1 MANKRDYYE
10 VLGVDKGAS
19 DAEIKSA
26 FRRLAKKYHPD
37 LNKDD
42 PTATDK
48 FKEVQEAYE
57 VLGDAQKR
65 SQYDRFGHAGVGG
78 ASGAGFNGFSG
89 GFSGF
94 EGAEFDFGDIFD
106 NIFGGGFSSFGG
118 SSSRGSSQ
126 NRRTRGS
133 DLLMRVD
140 LDFDEAVYGTEKDFD
155 LDVVEDCKACDGKGG
170 FDAQSCDTCHGSG
183 TITSEQHTIL
193 GSFLSKTTCPD
204 CHGSGKTFK
213 RTCSECHG
221 KGKVK
226 SHKTITVTI
235 PSGIDTGDRLRVS
248 GKGNAGSNGG
258 DNGDLYLEFVVA
270 EHNFYKRDG
279 DDIYLE
285 LPLTITEAI
294 LGCRKEVPTLY
305 GNIQLTIPAGT
316 ASGEKQRIRGK
327 GIENKAHRTKG
338 NMYVIMKVITP
349 KKLSRAQ
356 KKLIEQLAITDLEDR
371 EIDQFNKFTRK
382 NGA

>member
-10 VLGVDKGAS
+10 VLGVEKNAS

-42 PTATDK
+42 PSATDK

-57 VLGDAQKR
+57 VLSDDTKR
-65 SQYDRFGHAGVGG
+65 SQYDRFGHAGVNGAGG
-78 ASGAGFNGFSG
+78 ANYGGFGG

-94 EGAEFDFGDIFD
+94 EGADFDFGDIFD

-118 SSSRGSSQ
+118 GGRSSGASRKS
-126 NRRTRGS
+126 RGS

-140 LDFDEAVYGTEKDFD
+140 LSFEEAVYGCEKDFD
-155 LDVVEDCKACDGKGG
+155 LDVVEDCPSCDGKGG
-170 FDAQSCDTCHGSG
+170 FDEKTCDTCHGSG

-204 CHGSGKTFK
+204 CNGKGKTFK
-213 RTCSECHG
+213 KTCSECRG

-226 SHKTITVTI
+226 NHKTITVTV
-235 PSGIDTGDRLRVS
+235 PSGIDTGERLRVS

-258 DNGDLYLEFVVA
+258 PNGDLYLEFVVSG
-270 EHNFYKRDG
+270 HDFFQRDG

-305 GNIQLTIPAGT
+305 GNIEMSIPAGT
-316 ASGEKQRIRGK
+316 ASGDKQRIRGK

-338 NMYVIMKVITP
+338 NMYVITKVIIP
-349 KKLSRAQ
+349 KKLNRAQ
-356 KKLIEQLAITDLEDR
+356 KKLIEQLANTDLEDR
-371 EIDQFNKFTRK
+371 EIEQFYKFTNK
-382 NGA
+382 NDR

>member
-10 VLGVDKGAS
+10 VLGVSKEAS
-19 DAEIKSA
+19 AADIKSA
-26 FRRLAKKYHPD
+26 FRRLAKQYHPD

-42 PTATDK
+42 PSATEK

-57 VLGDAQKR
+57 VLGDETKR

-78 ASGAGFNGFSG
+78 AGGAGYGGFSG

-106 NIFGGGFSSFGG
+106 NIFGGGGFSSFGG
-118 SSSRGSSQ
+118 GNRASGSRKS
-126 NRRTRGS
+126 RGS

-140 LDFDEAVYGTEKDFD
+140 LDFEEAIFGTEKDFD
-155 LDVVEDCKACDGKGG
+155 LDVVEDCEECHGKGG
-170 FDAQSCDTCHGSG
+170 FDEKTCDTCHGSG

-204 CHGSGKTFK
+204 CSGSGKTFK
-213 RTCSECHG
+213 KTCSSCRG

-226 SHKTITVTI
+226 NHKTITVTI
-235 PSGIDTGDRLRVS
+235 PAGIDTGDRLRVS

-258 DNGDLYLEFVVA
+258 PNGDLYLEFVVA
-270 EHNFYKRDG
+270 EHSFFKRDG

-294 LGCRKEVPTLY
+294 LGCKKEVPTLY

-316 ASGEKQRIRGK
+316 ASGEKQRIRSK
-327 GIENKAHRTKG
+327 GVDNKAHRSKG
-338 NMYVIMKVITP
+338 NMYVITKVLTP
-349 KKLSRAQ
+349 KKLSRGQ
-356 KKLIEQLAITDLEDR
+356 KKLIEELAKTDLEDR
-371 EIDQFNKFTRK
+371 EIEQFNKFTKK
-382 NGA
+382 NDK

>member
-10 VLGVDKGAS
+10 VLGVEKGAS

-42 PTATDK
+42 PSATEK

-57 VLGDAQKR
+57 VLGDETKR
-65 SQYDRFGHAGVGG
+65 SQYDRFGHAGVNG
-78 ASGAGFNGFSG
+78 ANGAGFGGFGG

-94 EGAEFDFGDIFD
+94 EGADFDFGDIFD
-106 NIFGGGFSSFGG
+106 NIFGGGFSSSGFGG
-118 SSSRGSSQ
+118 RSSGE
-126 NRRTRGS
+126 NRKSRGS

-140 LDFDEAVYGTEKDFD
+140 LDFEEAVYGTEKDFD
-155 LDVVEDCKACDGKGG
+155 LDVVEDCEECHGKGG
-170 FDAQSCDTCHGSG
+170 FDEKTCDTCHGSG

-204 CHGSGKTFK
+204 CRGSGKTFQK
-213 RTCSECHG
+213 TCSSCRG

-226 SHKTITVTI
+226 NHKTITVTI
-235 PSGIDTGDRLRVS
+235 PAGIDTGDRLRVA
-248 GKGNAGSNGG
+248 GKGNAGGNGG
-258 DNGDLYLEFVVA
+258 PNGDLYLEFVVK
-270 EHNFYKRDG
+270 EHKFYRREG

-294 LGCRKEVPTLY
+294 LGAKKEIPTLY
-305 GNIQLTIPAGT
+305 GNIQLTVPAGT
-316 ASGEKQRIRGK
+316 NSGEKQRIRGK
-327 GIENKAHRTKG
+327 GIDNKAHHTKG
-338 NMYVIMKVITP
+338 NMYVIMKVLTP
-349 KKLSRAQ
+349 KKLNRAQ
-356 KKLIEQLAITDLEDR
+356 KKLIEELATTDLEEK
-371 EIDQFNKFTRK
+371 EIDQFQRFTKQNDR
-382 NGA
+382 

>member
-10 VLGVDKGAS
+10 VLGVEKGAR

-26 FRRLAKKYHPD
+26 FRRLEKKYHPD

-42 PTATDK
+42 PSATDK

-57 VLGDAQKR
+57 VLSDESKR
-65 SQYDRFGHAGVGG
+65 SQYDRFGHAGVSG
-78 ASGAGFNGFSG
+78 SGANYGGFGG

-94 EGAEFDFGDIFD
+94 EGADFDFGDIFD

-118 SSSRGSSQ
+118 GRSSGASRKS
-126 NRRTRGS
+126 RGS

-140 LDFDEAVYGTEKDFD
+140 LSFEEAVYGCEKDFD
-155 LDVVEDCKACDGKGG
+155 LDVVEDCSSCDGKGG
-170 FDAQSCDTCHGSG
+170 FDEKTCETCHGSG

-204 CHGSGKTFK
+204 CNGKGKTFK
-213 RTCSECHG
+213 KTCSECHG

-226 SHKTITVTI
+226 NHKTITVTV
-235 PSGIDTGDRLRVS
+235 PSGIDTGERLRVS

-258 DNGDLYLEFVVA
+258 PNGDLYLEFVVSS
-270 EHNFYKRDG
+270 HDFFKRDG

-285 LPLTITEAI
+285 LPLTIAEAI

-305 GNIQLTIPAGT
+305 GNIEMSIPAGT
-316 ASGEKQRIRGK
+316 ASGDKQRIRGK
-327 GIENKAHRTKG
+327 GIDNKAHRTKG
-338 NMYVIMKVITP
+338 HMYVITKVIIP
-349 KKLSRAQ
+349 KKLNRAQ
-356 KKLIEQLAITDLEDR
+356 KKLIEQLASTDLEDR
-371 EIDQFNKFTRK
+371 EIEQFYKFTKK
-382 NGA
+382 NDR

>member
-10 VLGVDKGAS
+10 ILGVEKSAS

-42 PTATDK
+42 PSATEK

-57 VLGDAQKR
+57 VLGDENKR

-78 ASGAGFNGFSG
+78 ASGAGFNGFGG

-94 EGAEFDFGDIFD
+94 EGADFDFGDIFD
-106 NIFGGGFSSFGG
+106 NIFGGGFSSNGFGG
-118 SSSRGSSQ
+118 RSGSQ
-126 NRRTRGS
+126 NRKTRGS

-140 LDFDEAVYGTEKDFD
+140 LKFEESVYGIEKDFD
-155 LDVVEDCKACDGKGG
+155 LDVVEDCEECQGKGG
-170 FDAQSCDTCHGSG
+170 FEEKTCDTCHGSG
-183 TITSEQHTIL
+183 TITTEQHTIL

-204 CHGSGKTFK
+204 CSGRGKTFQK
-213 RTCSECHG
+213 TCSNCRG

-226 SHKTITVTI
+226 NHKTITVTI
-235 PSGIDTGDRLRVS
+235 PSGIATGDRLRVA

-258 DNGDLYLEFVVA
+258 PNGDLYLEFVVK
-270 EHNFYKRDG
+270 EHKFYERDG

-285 LPLTITEAI
+285 LPLTITEAKKKKK
-294 LGCRKEVPTLY
+294 KEIPTLY
-305 GNIQLTIPAGT
+305 GNIQLTVPSGT
-316 ASGEKQRIRGK
+316 SSGEKQRIRGK
-327 GIENKAHRTKG
+327 GIDNKAHHSKG

-349 KKLSRAQ
+349 KKLNRAQ
-356 KKLIEQLAITDLEDR
+356 KKLIEQLAATDLEEK
-371 EIDQFNKFTRK
+371 EIEQFYKFTK
-382 NGA
+382 QNDQ